1 MNSRAETTSS
11 FSTAPANVA
20 QRVCAFVVRRVLS
33 RLKTGVLHVELP
45 SGQRIAYRAGSP
57 GVEARIVIHR
67 WRALRRLIGGGDVG
81 FARAY
86 IDGDWSS
93 PDLTAFIELI
103 ARNGATFIDK
113 VTGVAPFRAFN
124 FLAHLR
130 RANTR
135 VGSRRNIMAHYDL
148 GNEFYRLWL
157 DRSMLYSS
165 ALYSHPA
172 QSLEDAQRDKVEKV
186 LKMLDLPS
194 AQDILEVGCGW
205 GALALAIANHGGGK
219 VTGITLS
226 PSQQEYVRAEVTK
239 SGLSDRIDC
248 KLEDYRD
255 TTGQFDRIV
264 SIEMIEA
271 VGEKYWPGY
280 FATLRDRLKPQGL
293 AVIQAITI
301 SEDRFEAYRARPDFI
316 QRFIFPGGCLPTTK
330 VIHEAAAVAGLDVVT
345 SLSFGA
351 SYALTLAEW
360 RRRFNAAWPQI
371 EMLGFDPSFWRMWDY
386 YLCYCEA
393 GFRAGVI
400 DVGLYTLAPRAGKT
414 H

>member
-1 MNSRAETTSS
+1 MNSQAESTSR

-20 QRVCAFVVRRVLS
+20 QGVAASVVRRILS
-33 RLKTGVLHVELP
+33 RLKAGVLHVELP
-45 SGQRIAYRAGSP
+45 SGQRIDYRAGLP

-81 FARAY
+81 FAKAY

-113 VTGVAPFRAFN
+113 TSGIAPFRALN

-130 RANTR
+130 RVNTR
-135 VGSRRNIMAHYDL
+135 VGSRRNVTAHYDL

-157 DRSMLYSS
+157 DPSMLYSS
-165 ALYSHPA
+165 ALFSRPA
-172 QSLEDAQRDKVEKV
+172 QSLEDAQREKVEKILQLLELAPSRNV
-186 LKMLDLPS
+186 LE
-194 AQDILEVGCGW
+194 IGCGW
-205 GALALAIANHGGGK
+205 GALAVAIAKHCDAD

-226 PSQQEYVRAEVTK
+226 PSQQKYTRAEI
-239 SGLSDRIDC
+239 SQSDLSDRVDC
-248 KLEDYRD
+248 KLVDYRD
-255 TTGQFDRIV
+255 TTGQFDRVV

-271 VGEKYWPGY
+271 VGERYWPGY

-301 SEDRFEAYRARPDFI
+301 AEDRFDAYRARPDFI
-316 QRFIFPGGCLPTTK
+316 QRYIFPGGFLPTRTA
-330 VIHEAAAVAGLDVVT
+330 IREAAKVAGLDVAS
-345 SLSFGA
+345 SLHFGA

-360 RRRFNAAWPQI
+360 RRRFNGAWPQI
-371 EMLGFDPSFWRMWDY
+371 ETLGFNSSFRRMWDY

-400 DVGLYTLAPRAGKT
+400 DVGLYVLAPVAKKAR
-414 H
+414 